1 MGAELEQGN
10 GVNPLAPICTS
21 RYKVAM
27 TNEQAHIL
35 LIDDEKNYLLVLE
48 VLLIDAGYTVTAL
61 NDPESALAFLD
72 ESEVDV
78 IITDMKMPKLS
89 GKDVLTCVKRDYPH
103 IPVLIMTAFGS
114 IESAVDVMKM
124 GAFDYITKPFS
135 NDELLLSVQNA
146 AELAKVHR
154 RYRLLHENL
163 EELYGL
169 HQIVGKSKGI
179 RNVLTL
185 VDRAAPTKS
194 NVLITGESGTGKE
207 LVARAIHFASPR
219 KDGPFIS
226 LNCVALNPGVL
237 ESELFGHE
245 KGSFTGAVAMRRGRF
260 ELAHNGTLFLD
271 EIGELSHDIQV
282 KLLRVLQ
289 ERRFERVGGAEEIEV
304 DIRVVTA
311 TNKNLQQ
318 EVEKGAFREDLY
330 YRLNVVH
337 IELPPL
343 RERREDI
350 PLLLSHF
357 TEKIA
362 TANSIRKKSIAP
374 EALEYLS
381 GYEWPGNIRQ
391 LENVVERCMVMA
403 VGETITVADL
413 PPEIKDDESQLKN
426 ALDLLPMELN
436 LADTLD
442 TLEAALIRRALAK
455 VDFVQV
461 KAAELLGISKSL
473 LQYKLRKYGIT
484 GH

>member
-1 MGAELEQGN
+1 M
-10 GVNPLAPICTS
+10 S
-21 RYKVAM
+21 
-27 TNEQAHIL
+27 NEQAHL
-35 LIDDEKNYLLVLE
+35 LIIDDEKNYLLVLE
-48 VLLIDAGYTVTAL
+48 TLLLDAGYAVTAL

-89 GKDVLTCVKRDYPH
+89 GKDVLAHAKRDYPH
-103 IPVLIMTAFGS
+103 IPVLVMTAFGS

-124 GAFDYITKPFS
+124 GAFDYITKPFA
-135 NDELLLSVQNA
+135 NDDLLLSVQNA

-169 HQIVGKSKGI
+169 HRIIGKSKGI

-194 NVLITGESGTGKE
+194 NVLISGESGTGKE

-226 LNCVALNPGVL
+226 VNCMALNPGIL

-245 KGSFTGAVAMRRGRF
+245 KGSFTGAVALRRGRF
-260 ELAHNGTLFLD
+260 ELAGGGTLFLD
-271 EIGELSHDIQV
+271 EIGELSHDMQV

-289 ERRFERVGGAEEIEV
+289 ERRFERVGGTEEIEV

-311 TNKNLQQ
+311 TNKELQQ
-318 EVEKGAFREDLY
+318 EVEKGNFREDLY

-337 IELPPL
+337 IMLPPL

-350 PLLLSHF
+350 PLLLAHF

-362 TANSIRKKSIAP
+362 SENGMPRKVITP

-391 LENVVERCMVMA
+391 LENVVERCMVM
-403 VGETITVADL
+403 VPGDTIRVADL
-413 PPEIKDDESQLKN
+413 PPEVKDDESQLKN
-426 ALDLLPMELN
+426 ALDLLPVELN

-442 TLEAALIRRALAK
+442 TLEAALIRRALARA
-455 VDFVQV
+455 DFVQV